1 MERHRD
7 VSRADHRKD
16 VVASLNFPRSC
27 ALPCQGLDAS
37 ITTPQALPFK

>member
-1 MERHRD
+1 MDEV
-7 VSRADHRKD
+7 VS
-16 VVASLNFPRSC
+16 LTPTSC